1 MPNGMDQKSGETK
14 KGVDEANSLHGSQN
28 TFLREKM
35 ESTLRKAREK
45 VAQVQDGVGS
55 ERFDKAWERVYG
67 NKQYRPS
74 WIGKL
79 QNRGS
84 PPTKGKHHARNK
96 KQEPINEDKK
106 EEEETLTPQTEGIP
120 EQYRAKKTLEPL
132 KIKGKIVPNE
142 QALDKWRKEIDTG
155 DATNN
160 KIVKQ
165 TNVTGWIDNNQYW
178 KQDGKNFLS
187 AKPIKKKHDSQKV
200 PENQK
205 INTEKYD
212 LVGKYENRVQKAD
225 LKIGDKV
232 VPKERD
238 LKKWGDELEIPEN
251 LTRQD
256 FSVKPS
262 RKPASKTSSGA
273 AAAVAGAT
281 AAGASSS
288 SGKESEGQKKWNKV
302 LKTADVP
309 NFLANGYW

>member
-1 MPNGMDQKSGETK
+1 MPNEMDQNGGDTK
-14 KGVDEANSLHGSQN
+14 KGVDESNSLNASQN
-28 TFLREKM
+28 RFLREKM

-45 VAQVQDGVGS
+45 VAEVQQDVGS
-55 ERFDKAWERVYG
+55 DRFDKAWERVYG

-84 PPTKGKHHARNK
+84 PPTKFKHHARNK
-96 KQEPINEDKK
+96 KQGVITEDKK
-106 EEEETLTPQTEGIP
+106 EEEDETLGPQTEGIP
-120 EQYRAKKTLEPL
+120 EEFRAKKTLDPL

-155 DATNN
+155 DVTNN

-178 KQDGKNFLS
+178 KPDEKNFMS
-187 AKPIKKKHDSQKV
+187 MKPIKKKMDSQKV

-225 LKIGDKV
+225 LKIGDKI

-238 LKKWGDELEIPEN
+238 LKKWGDELEIPKN
-251 LTRQD
+251 LTKQD

-262 RKPASKTSSGA
+262 KKPATTTLSGA
-273 AAAVAGAT
+273 GAAAVAGGVASAT
-281 AAGASSS
+281 P
-288 SGKESEGQKKWNKV
+288 GKETEGQKKWDKV